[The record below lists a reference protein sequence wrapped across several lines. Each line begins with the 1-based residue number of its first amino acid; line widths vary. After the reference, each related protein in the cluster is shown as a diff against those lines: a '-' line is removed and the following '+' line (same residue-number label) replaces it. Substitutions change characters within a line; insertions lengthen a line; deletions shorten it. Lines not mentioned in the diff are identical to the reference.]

1 MDRPDFYACFG
12 GFGPQ
17 HWTNLTEP
25 NIDGKCHGLTICTV
39 DGETGRMRVH
49 SEVPGIES
57 PSTLAVSPDQKY
69 LYAGNESH
77 DFGGRGFG
85 GGVSAFR
92 FNAETGTAQLINQS
106 LAYGSSTAYVTLD
119 KTGRYLFAA
128 NHGSKYYCTR
138 FEQADGRL
146 QPKVIRDEGCVS
158 VFRLRED
165 GGIGPLVDRL
175 VLSGTGADPVE
186 HASAHPHSI
195 LLDDQDF
202 AVIPNKGGDN
212 IYVCKFDRGTEK
224 LNTLSVFKTELGSSP
239 RHACFVPGTPYVLV
253 QNEYDGHLCSYALD
267 RARGELTRISRLDSW
282 DPALPCRHPLL
293 GELHPW
299 GIDVQLHPNG
309 RFVYDN
315 NTQGVIG
322 CFVLDRKTGELSLRG
337 RFHLDGVLMSR
348 GMQIDGSGRFLVVS
362 GVSAEKAVI
371 LSIDQETGALA
382 PASEIAL
389 PTPTALR
396 FLYPQP

>member
-1 MDRPDFYACFG
+1 MGHSDLYACFG

-17 HWTNLTEP
+17 YWTNLAAP
-25 NIDGKCHGLTICTV
+25 NIDGKCHQLTICAV
-39 DGETGRMRVH
+39 DGETGAMRVH
-49 SEVPGIES
+49 STVPGLES

-85 GGVSAFR
+85 GGVSAFC
-92 FNAETGTAQLINQS
+92 FDGKTGTARLIGQS

-138 FEQADGRL
+138 FEETDGRL
-146 QPKVIRDEGCVS
+146 QPKVIRDEGCVC

-175 VLSGTGADPVE
+175 VLAGTGADPVE

-195 LLDDQDF
+195 LLDDEDF

-212 IYVCKFDRGTEK
+212 IYVCKFDREAEK
-224 LNTLSVFKTELGSSP
+224 LNTLSVFQAEFGSSP

-267 RARGELTRISRLDSW
+267 RARGTLTRISRLDSW
-282 DPALPCRHPLL
+282 DPARPARHPLL
-293 GELHPW
+293 GDVHPW

-309 RFVYDN
+309 RFVFDN
-315 NTQGVIG
+315 NTQGMVNT
-322 CFVLDRKTGELSLRG
+322 FALDRATGELVLRH
-337 RFHLDGVLMSR
+337 RFHLDGVAMTR
-348 GMQIDGSGRFLVVS
+348 GMQLDPSGRFLAVTCVA
-362 GVSAEKAVI
+362 AEKAVVFAV
-371 LSIDQETGALA
+371 DQETGALS
-382 PASEIAL
+382 PASEVSL

-396 FLYPQP
+396 FLYPER